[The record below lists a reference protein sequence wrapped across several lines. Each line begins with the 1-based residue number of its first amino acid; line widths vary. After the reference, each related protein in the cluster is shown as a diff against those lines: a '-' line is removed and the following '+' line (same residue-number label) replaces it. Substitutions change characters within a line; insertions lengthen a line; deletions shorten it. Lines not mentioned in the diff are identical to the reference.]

1 MENGC
6 KDESL
11 MHLIIMTAQT
21 MRSSADQWLKKWD
34 VTMEQLHLL
43 KRVDMEIGQTQ
54 SALCALTGKSA
65 ANITR
70 LLDRLENKQYV
81 VRRKNPNDRR
91 ASLVFLTVE
100 GNNLREEVRYEFD
113 NMRSELLKGID
124 VQKREHVIEVLT
136 TIKNRIECVTDLKD
150 EGRKC

>member
-11 MHLIIMTAQT
+11 MHLIVMTAQT

-43 KRVDMEIGQTQ
+43 KRVDVEIGQTQ
-54 SALCALTGKSA
+54 SALCAVTGKSA

-70 LLDRLENKQYV
+70 LLDRLENKKYV
-81 VRRKNPNDRR
+81 VRRKNPEDRR
-91 ASLVFLTVE
+91 ASLVYLTVE
-100 GNNLREEVRYEFD
+100 GNHLREEVRYGFD
-113 NMRSELLKGID
+113 GMRSELLKDID
-124 VQKREHVIEVLT
+124 VEKREVAIEVLT
-136 TIKNRIECVTDLKD
+136 TIKNRIDCVTDLKD
-150 EGRKC
+150 EGTKC